1 MAEVSIR
8 DLRNHG
14 GEVMERVEHGETV
27 IVTRSGVPVGELRP
41 LPRQR
46 VTADTLLTRWR
57 SLPVVDAVAF
67 RADIDAVLDPSL

>member
-1 MAEVSIR
+1 MSTVSVR

-14 GEVMERVEHGETV
+14 GEVLARVAKGESLT
-27 IVTRSGVPVGELRP
+27 VTRDGDPVASIVP

-46 VTADTLLTRWR
+46 LTAEQLTQRWR

-67 RADIDAVLDPSL
+67 RRDVDEILDATL

>member
-1 MAEVSIR
+1 MNTVSVR

-14 GEVMERVEHGETV
+14 GEVLARVAKGESLT
-27 IVTRSGVPVGELRP
+27 VTRDGDPVASIVP

-46 VTADTLLTRWR
+46 LTAEQLRQRWR

-67 RADIDAVLDPSL
+67 RLDVDEILDATL